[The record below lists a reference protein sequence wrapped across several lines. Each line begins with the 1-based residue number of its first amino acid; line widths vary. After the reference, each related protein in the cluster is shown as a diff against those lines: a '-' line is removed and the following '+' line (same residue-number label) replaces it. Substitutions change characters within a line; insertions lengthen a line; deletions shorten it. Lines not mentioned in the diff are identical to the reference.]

1 MIGCF
6 VTMDVIVLRDNVH
19 KTMVKENDSGGWSS
33 NDVMLQ
39 LEDAK

>member
-1 MIGCF
+1 
-6 VTMDVIVLRDNVH
+6 MDVIVWRDNVH

-39 LEDAK
+39 LERRKNKNVIE